1 MKRII
6 LLIIISL
13 LAMPI
18 LAHESLQSISAL
30 DSLNNSVRQLQQENN
45 EMARTNASLQKRILS
60 LEVLTK
66 DLKRETE
73 ALSKSIS
80 DSKTS
85 SASTINALRGLRNDV
100 DHLINHTSFI
110 ESDLITSTN
119 KVFIRSIIFSIIV
132 LALTTLLSFFFY
144 KRVNRQIGTLHVKT
158 QDLNKEIIKR
168 LSLEIEEFQNISNSI
183 ILLSSSGEVQQER
196 HNLIILLADKITFME
211 MTLYRMDSSVRGYKQ
226 LTRSIRQMKDNLLA
240 SGYEIVD
247 MLGKPYHEGM
257 KVTANFIEDNN
268 LGEGQQIISD
278 IIKPQ
283 INHNGQMIQAAQI
296 TVSQNI

>member
-211 MTLYRMDSSVRGYKQ
+211 MTLYRMDSSIRGHKQ

-240 SGYEIVD
+240 NGYEIVD
-247 MLGKPYHEGM
+247 MLGKPYHDGM

-268 LGEGQQIISD
+268 LGEGQQVISD